1 MSFHNHWTTF
11 SLSENN
17 LSKIFN
23 QFFCAKIR
31 VEDSVCCWHFKSLS
45 LISPL
50 ASLRRNKC
58 SLHASF
64 TFHILI
70 LHVKIR
76 AVIKYNFAH
85 SEPPLQTLPWK
96 KGLDMVFW
104 DKAQPVILRG
114 KKVLVQQKQN
124 QLFKGI
130 FTCQSQGSEREYFPI
145 ARSPWIHIYLALAHC
160 LALPP
165 NISADRKSF
174 LGDQFVFPSPPSAL
188 SYTAQIYSTSSRKFK
203 DISKNAQINISLKL
217 LQILP
222 SKLFRRVKIVLMKRS
237 HNSTL
242 RVGASQF
249 HMQASCR
256 VMKWWNRF
264 WIFQE
269 KII

>member
-58 SLHASF
+58 SLQASF

-70 LHVKIR
+70 LHVKIQ

-114 KKVLVQQKQN
+114 KKVLVHQQQN

-145 ARSPWIHIYLALAHC
+145 ARGPFYIEFIFSRTALPC
-160 LALPP
+160 LAPQYQCWQK
-165 NISADRKSF
+165 IF
-174 LGDQFVFPSPPSAL
+174 LGRPICFSFPAIRPFLHSPNL
-188 SYTAQIYSTSSRKFK
+188 LNIFK
-203 DISKNAQINISLKL
+203 KIQGYLKKCL
-217 LQILP
+217 
-222 SKLFRRVKIVLMKRS
+222 
-237 HNSTL
+237 N
-242 RVGASQF
+242 
-249 HMQASCR
+249 
-256 VMKWWNRF
+256 
-264 WIFQE
+264 
-269 KII
+269 